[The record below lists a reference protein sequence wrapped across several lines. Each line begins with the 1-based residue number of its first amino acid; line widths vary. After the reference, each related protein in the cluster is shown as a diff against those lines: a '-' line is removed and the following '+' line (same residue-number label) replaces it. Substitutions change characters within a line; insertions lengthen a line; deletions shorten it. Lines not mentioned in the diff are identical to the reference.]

1 MPDGR
6 FCGPCWRCKCEMWLP
21 TPLYEAAKHSSRI
34 VFCCAYG
41 HEQVFTEG
49 ETEAD
54 KLRRE
59 RDMLKQ
65 QMAQRDDV
73 IAKQGRVIAFTK
85 EELGRE
91 QAAVRA
97 LKDGSAR
104 ARKRTVAG
112 TCPCCK
118 RTFRQMALHMR
129 NKHPEFKAIA
139 AA

>member
-1 MPDGR
+1 MPDGQ
-6 FCGPCWRCKCEMWLP
+6 FVSACWKCKCEVWLP
-21 TPLYEAAKHSSRI
+21 TSLYNAAKHSSRI
-34 VFCCAYG
+34 SFFCPYG
-41 HEQVFTEG
+41 HEAVFREDDTE
-49 ETEAD
+49 ET

-73 IAKQGRVIAFTK
+73 ISKQGRVIASTK
-85 EELGRE
+85 EEL
-91 QAAVRA
+91 AS
-97 LKDGSAR
+97 LKTQHTK
-104 ARKRTVAG
+104 ARKRSAAG

-129 NKHPEFKAIA
+129 KQHPEFKAIA

>member
-1 MPDGR
+1 MPDGQ
-6 FCGPCWRCKCEMWLP
+6 FCGPCWRCKCEVWLP
-21 TPLYEAAKHSSRI
+21 APLYNAAKHSSRI
-34 VFCCAYG
+34 SFFCPYG
-41 HEQVFTEG
+41 HEAAFSEA

-59 RDMLKQ
+59 RDRLVQ

-73 IAKQGRVIAFTK
+73 IAKQGRVIKFTK
-85 EELGRE
+85 EEV
-91 QAAVRA
+91 AN
-97 LKDGSAR
+97 LKAT
-104 ARKRTVAG
+104 ATKAKKRTVAG
-112 TCPCCK
+112 TCPCCH